1 MPLPPD
7 DADVTVFLPLRP
19 VEYHVLLSLTDGPR
33 HGYGIMQD
41 AEDRSGAAVIPDVA
55 TLYRALKR
63 MVDGGLIRPATAE
76 GGSGGER
83 RRTDYELTPLGGR
96 VARAESRRMAAL
108 VQAAAGAG
116 LLPG

>member
-1 MPLPPD
+1 MAASPED
-7 DADVTVFLPLRP
+7 TDVLRFLPLRP

-41 AEDRSGAAVIPDVA
+41 AEQRSGSAVIPDVA

-63 MVDGGLIRPATAE
+63 MVEGGLIQPAAAA
-76 GGSGGER
+76 GGSGDR

-96 VARAESRRMAAL
+96 VARAESRRMASL